1 MQKQLIV
8 TCAIIKKENKFLIT
22 QRPENKHNGNRWE
35 FPGGT
40 VEFGEDPKSCLIREI
55 KEELDIDIKVNRLL
69 DIASHVYEDRHIFLI
84 VYESEIVQGEI
95 KKKDI
100 KDFAWIKKE
109 EFKKYDLTEIDK
121 GFISFF

>member
-8 TCAIIKKENKFLIT
+8 TCAIIKKNNQFLIT
-22 QRPENKHNGNRWE
+22 QRLENKHNGNRWE

-40 VEFGEDPKSCLIREI
+40 VKFGENPKDCLIREI
-55 KEELDIDIKVNRLL
+55 KEELDIDLKINRLL
-69 DIASHVYEDRHIFLI
+69 DIASYTYDKRQIILI
-84 VYESEIVQGEI
+84 AYESEIIQGEI

-109 EFKKYDLTEIDK
+109 DINKYDLTEIDK
-121 GFISFF
+121 GFISSF

>member
-1 MQKQLIV
+1 MQKQLLV
-8 TCAIIKKENKFLIT
+8 TCAIIKSEGKFLIT

-40 VEFGEDPKSCLIREI
+40 VKFAEDPKSCLIREI

-69 DIASHVYEDRHIFLI
+69 DIVSHVYENRHIILI
-84 VYESEIVQGEI
+84 AYESEIIKGKI